1 MVASVVKRLLVG
13 ASLAC
18 IVAPTAPASQA
29 LNLRAVADSGLDLVQ
44 TFGSLDKSYITES
57 TGSGAAFV
65 DFDIDGKLD
74 VVLVN
79 ALSESSVP
87 SASDTPS
94 EFSPVAAIEAT
105 HPALAAGRFGAGHR
119 LYRGDGETFRAAP
132 IAAGLREVVWG
143 TGVTWGDIDN
153 DGWPD
158 LFIVAIGTD
167 RVYRNNGDGTF
178 AVWSIGAEDA
188 GWGASATF
196 TDWDG
201 DGNLDLY
208 VARYVDLE
216 VTSVPGRA
224 EGRCSYLGVEAFC
237 GPEGLVGQRDLL
249 YRNVGDATF
258 SAWMSDRVDQE
269 AGYGLA
275 LAAIDCDDDG
285 LSEIYVANDSTM
297 NLLYRRTAA
306 GEIDEQGLLSGAGYS
321 ADGREQAGMGVT
333 SADFDGDGQLD
344 LYVTNFHNDH
354 NTLYRNLG
362 DCIFQDETDL
372 RRLAASSFP
381 YMGWSALFLDIDG
394 DADQDLFVA
403 NGHIHPA
410 VERRGIEPY
419 RQLNSLYLN
428 RLRESGAA
436 DFDDVGAMAGSGLA
450 IRESSRGA
458 VRGDY
463 DNDGDLDLL
472 VTNIDARPT
481 LMRNDTTMANPALR
495 ITLVGRRSN
504 RSAYGAD
511 VTVRSGDTEQ
521 RLQLRDSDG
530 YAGANDARLL
540 FYLPAGVAHGID
552 IRWPGGEIMQLPEQ
566 PPGHL
571 VVHEHLGVVARAE
584 H

>member
-1 MVASVVKRLLVG
+1 MAASRGAGLLVA
-13 ASLAC
+13 ASLALT
-18 IVAPTAPASQA
+18 AAPAGLLAQA
-29 LNLRAVADSGLDLVQ
+29 LNLRTVANSGLDLVQ
-44 TFGSLDKSYITES
+44 SFGSLEKSYITES

-65 DFDIDGKLD
+65 DFDVDGNLD

-79 ALSESSVP
+79 ALSESAGALIQVP
-87 SASDTPS
+87 
-94 EFSPVAAIEAT
+94 AAHPGV
-105 HPALAAGRFGAGHR
+105 HPALAAGRRGEGHR
-119 LYRGDGETFRAAP
+119 LYRGDGQAFREAP
-132 IAAGLREVVWG
+132 SSAGVREVVWG
-143 TGVTWGDIDN
+143 TGVTWGDVDN

-158 LFIVAIGTD
+158 LFIAAIGTD
-167 RVYRNNGDGTF
+167 RLYRNNGDGTF
-178 AVWSIGAEDA
+178 AVWSNGAEDP

-201 DGNLDLY
+201 DGYLDLY

-216 VTSVPGRA
+216 VTSVPARG

-249 YRNVGDATF
+249 YRNLGDGTF
-258 SAWMSDRVDQE
+258 TAWMSDRIDPA

-297 NLLYRRTAA
+297 NLLYRRTPG

-410 VERRGIEPY
+410 VEARGIEPY
-419 RQLNSLYLN
+419 RQLNSLYVN
-428 RLRESGAA
+428 QLRESGTA
-436 DFDDVGAMAGSGLA
+436 DFATVIAVAGDALA

-458 VRGDY
+458 VRGDF

-481 LMRNDTTMANPALR
+481 LIRNDTSMAHAALR

-504 RSAYGAD
+504 RSGYGAD
-511 VTVRSGDTEQ
+511 VIVRSGAIEQ
-521 RLQLRDSDG
+521 RIQLRDSDG
-530 YAGANDARLL
+530 YVGANDARLL
-540 FYLPAGVAHGID
+540 FYLPSGVADGVE
-552 IRWPGGEIMQLPEQ
+552 IRWPAGETMQLPEQ
-566 PPGHL
+566 QPGRL
-571 VVHEHLGVVARAE
+571 VVDEHYGVVVRTE
-584 H
+584 E

>member
-1 MVASVVKRLLVG
+1 MAASPGGRLLVA
-13 ASLAC
+13 ASLTLT
-18 IVAPTAPASQA
+18 VAPAGLPAQA
-29 LNLRAVADSGLDLVQ
+29 LDLRAVANSGLDLVQ

-57 TGSGAAFV
+57 TGSGAAFL
-65 DFDIDGKLD
+65 DFDVDGNLD

-79 ALSESSVP
+79 ALSE
-87 SASDTPS
+87 
-94 EFSPVAAIEAT
+94 AT
-105 HPALAAGRFGAGHR
+105 GSTVQIAQPAPHPALAAGRRGAGHR
-119 LYRGDGETFRAAP
+119 LYRGDGQTFREAP
-132 IAAGLREVVWG
+132 ISAGVREVVWG
-143 TGVTWGDIDN
+143 TGVTWGDVDN

-158 LFIVAIGTD
+158 LFIAAIGAD
-167 RVYRNNGDGTF
+167 RLYRNNGDGTF
-178 AVWSIGAEDA
+178 AVWSNGVEDP

-196 TDWDG
+196 TDWDA

-208 VARYVDLE
+208 VARYVDLQA
-216 VTSVPGRA
+216 TSVPSRG
-224 EGRCSYLGVEAFC
+224 ESRCSYAGVEAFC

-249 YRNVGDATF
+249 YRNLADGTF
-258 SAWMSDRVDQE
+258 VEWMSDRVDQA

-285 LSEIYVANDSTM
+285 LSEIYVANDSMM
-297 NLLYRRTAA
+297 NLLYRHTPA

-333 SADFDGDGQLD
+333 SADFDGDGRLD

-362 DCIFQDETDL
+362 DCVFQDETDL

-410 VERRGIEPY
+410 VAERGIEPY
-419 RQLNSLYLN
+419 RQLNSLYVN

-436 DFDDVGAMAGSGLA
+436 DFTTVTATAGDALA

-458 VRGDY
+458 VRGDF

-481 LMRNDTTMANPALR
+481 LIRNDTSMAHAALR

-504 RSAYGAD
+504 RSGYGAD
-511 VTVRSGDTEQ
+511 VVVRSGAIEQ
-521 RLQLRDSDG
+521 RIQLRDSDG

-540 FYLPAGVAHGID
+540 FYLPSGVAEAVE
-552 IRWPGGEIMQLPEQ
+552 IRWPGGEILRLPEQ
-566 PPGHL
+566 QPGRL
-571 VVHEHLGVVARAE
+571 VVDERYGVVARSAQ
-584 H
+584 

>member
-1 MVASVVKRLLVG
+1 MAASRGARLL
-13 ASLAC
+13 AAAALALT
-18 IVAPTAPASQA
+18 VAPSGLFAQA
-29 LNLRAVADSGLDLVQ
+29 LTLRRVADSGLDLVQ
-44 TFGSLDKSYITES
+44 GFGSLDKSYITES

-65 DFDIDGKLD
+65 DFDVDGNLD

-79 ALSESSVP
+79 ALSES
-87 SASDTPS
+87 AGALIQ
-94 EFSPVAAIEAT
+94 VADPAA
-105 HPALAAGRFGAGHR
+105 HPALAAGRRGDGHR
-119 LYRGDGETFRAAP
+119 LYRGDGQAFREAP
-132 IAAGLREVVWG
+132 ISAGVREVVWG
-143 TGVTWGDIDN
+143 TGVTWGDVDN

-158 LFIVAIGTD
+158 LFISAIGTD
-167 RVYRNNGDGTF
+167 RLYRNNGDGTF
-178 AVWSIGAEDA
+178 TIWSNGAEDS

-216 VTSVPGRA
+216 ATSVPGRG
-224 EGRCSYLGVEAFC
+224 EGRCSYAGVEAFC
-237 GPEGLVGQRDLL
+237 GPEGLVGQRDRL
-249 YRNVGDATF
+249 YRNLADGTF
-258 SAWMSDRVDQE
+258 VEWMSDRVDQA

-275 LAAIDCDDDG
+275 LAALDCDDDG

-297 NLLYRRTAA
+297 NLLYRRTPG

-333 SADFDGDGQLD
+333 SADFDGDGRLD

-362 DCIFQDETDL
+362 DCTFQDETDL

-410 VERRGIEPY
+410 VEARGIEPY
-419 RQLNSLYLN
+419 RQLNSLYVN
-428 RLRESGAA
+428 QLRESGAA
-436 DFDDVGAMAGSGLA
+436 DFATVTGASTVAGASGDALA
-450 IRESSRGA
+450 VRGSSRGA
-458 VRGDY
+458 VRGDF

-472 VTNIDARPT
+472 VTNIDTRPT
-481 LMRNDTTMANPALR
+481 LIRNDTPMAHAALR

-504 RSAYGAD
+504 RSGYGAD
-511 VTVRSGDTEQ
+511 VIVRSGAIEQ

-530 YAGANDARLL
+530 YLGANDARLL
-540 FYLPAGVAHGID
+540 FYLPSGVAEAVE
-552 IRWPGGEIMQLPEQ
+552 IRWLGGETMRLPEQ
-566 PPGHL
+566 QPGRL
-571 VVHEHLGVVARAE
+571 VVDELYGVVARSGQ
-584 H
+584 